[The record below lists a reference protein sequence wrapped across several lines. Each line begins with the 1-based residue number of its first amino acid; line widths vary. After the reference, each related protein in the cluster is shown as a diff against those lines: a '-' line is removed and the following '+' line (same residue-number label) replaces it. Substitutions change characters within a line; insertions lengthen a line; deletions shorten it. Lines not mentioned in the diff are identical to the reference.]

1 VFIVPLGSRHEKDM
15 LLRITV
21 TMSRCLPQAMA
32 SRPGGDSDYREV
44 RIVWLAFNSG
54 GQMPQLDGW
63 LDLSVLAWL
72 PCDESCLV
80 PKCFLTLAVSEH

>member
-1 VFIVPLGSRHEKDM
+1 MVGFH
-15 LLRITV
+15 
-21 TMSRCLPQAMA
+21 
-32 SRPGGDSDYREV
+32 
-44 RIVWLAFNSG
+44 SG